1 MSEMSFG
8 SEQMDSRA
16 AEYRQLGYWKDRLL
30 IDYIDEHAGNVP
42 DKVAIADNR
51 SSLTYSQLVQKTE
64 NLAAALLKL
73 GIKTGDV
80 VAVQSPNWAELPI
93 AHLALDR
100 IGAVF
105 LPIHDGFRSEEMTL
119 VLGASKAVAL
129 ILPTTYRD
137 FDYRALVDSIAPD
150 LPALQH
156 RIVLRGE
163 PRGTELSFDALCSDD
178 AWRDD
183 KGQAWLRQHQVS
195 ANTPLQIMVS
205 SGTTSIPKCSI
216 YSDNCM
222 AFKLLSQYGSVA
234 TQMTDKDIGAAIAP
248 AGTGAT
254 GYNYPIIAPLLH
266 GGSTVL
272 LEHWNGKHPEESFA
286 LIEKHRC
293 TFAVVIPTQLVKMIR
308 SPLVGEYDL
317 SSLRFI
323 SNAGAKLESSDA
335 ETAEEIFSC
344 PVQTIYCATDSGV
357 PTMTRTADPAEKRR
371 TAGHVLPG
379 EELKIMRE
387 DGSAAPDGEAGE
399 VLWRGANSSYGYL
412 TGNSEMDK
420 AWDSEG
426 WFHSGDLGTLDADGY
441 LTIVGRKKD
450 MIIRGGRNINPAQIE
465 EVLVRHPDVTEAAIV
480 AVRDAVLGEQIGAAI
495 VAAPGKSV
503 PQLGDLTRFVVDAG
517 LPKWCQPEYLLA
529 ISDLPRNAGG
539 KIDKLKLSEEF
550 EKLAKS
556 PASEL
561 R

>member
-1 MSEMSFG
+1 MSFG

-30 IDYIDEHAGNVP
+30 IDYIDEHAGNSP
-42 DKVAIADNR
+42 DKVAITDNR
-51 SSLTYSQLVQKTE
+51 SSLTYAQLVQKTE

-73 GIKTGDV
+73 GIKTGEV
-80 VAVQSPNWAELPI
+80 VAVQSPNWVELTI

-105 LPIHDGFRSEEMTL
+105 LPVHDGFRAEEMTL
-119 VLGASKAVAL
+119 LLGASMAVAL
-129 ILPTTYRD
+129 ILPTIYRD

-156 RIVLRGE
+156 RIVLRDE
-163 PRGTELSFDALCSDD
+163 PRGTELSFDALCSDNT
-178 AWRDD
+178 WRDE
-183 KGQAWLRQHQVS
+183 KGTAWLRQHLVS
-195 ANTPLQIMVS
+195 ADTPLQIMVS
-205 SGTTSIPKCSI
+205 SGTTSIPKCSLF
-216 YSDNCM
+216 SDNNM
-222 AFKLLSQYGSVA
+222 AFKLIGQYGSFA
-234 TQMTDKDIGAAIAP
+234 TQMTDRDIGAAIAP

-308 SPLVGEYDL
+308 SPLVGKYDL

-323 SNAGAKLESSDA
+323 SNAGAKLRPSDA
-335 ETAEEIFSC
+335 ETAEKIFGC
-344 PVQTIYCATDSGV
+344 PVQTVYGATDSGV
-357 PTMTRTADPAEKRR
+357 PTMTRTIDPAKKRR
-371 TAGHVLPG
+371 TAGRVLPG
-379 EELKIMRE
+379 EELKILRE
-387 DGSAAPDGEAGE
+387 DGSLAPVGEAGE

-412 TGNSEMDK
+412 TGNSEIDK

-426 WFHSGDLGTLDADGY
+426 WYHSGDLGTLDADGY

-465 EVLVRHPDVTEAAIV
+465 EVLVRHPAVSEAAIV
-480 AVRDAVLGEQIGAAI
+480 AVPDAVLGEQIGAAI
-495 VAAPGKSV
+495 VSAQDKPE

-517 LPKWCQPEYLLA
+517 LPKWCQPEYLLVMN
-529 ISDLPRNAGG
+529 DFPRNAGG
-539 KIDKLKLSEEF
+539 KIDKRKLSDEL

-556 PASEL
+556 PAPEQ